1 MREKM
6 PEVAIDEQTNW
17 RIEPYG
23 WDAEERTYFLL
34 DDDRL
39 YRQTDP
45 PIPKPVLKPK
55 KVKAKPKPKPKAKQ
69 KPRAKG
75 TRASKRRRTTDV
87 LPESEAE
94 PEDEEQEQEEP
105 EATPG
110 AEEEMGLEY
119 EENYAG
125 RTWECVAVT
134 LGDYNQFLD
143 SIKRSRDIEERS
155 LHKRLTSDV
164 LPILLKKEEE
174 RERKAL
180 RRLKELEN
188 LAKLATA
195 KRSSRLAGKME
206 AKKEQEEA
214 EEAERK
220 KLAELEMAHKEQER
234 QRKMGEVRILSIHF
248 GPTLTHQNR
257 LENHE

>member
-45 PIPKPVLKPK
+45 PIPAPVAKPK
-55 KVKAKPKPKPKAKQ
+55 KAKAKAKAKA

-75 TRASKRRRTTDV
+75 TRASKRRRTSAAA
-87 LPESEAE
+87 PESE
-94 PEDEEQEQEEP
+94 PEEEEERDQEEP
-105 EATPG
+105 EADAG
-110 AEEEMGLEY
+110 AEEENGLEY

-125 RTWECVAVT
+125 RTWECIAVT
-134 LGDYNQFLD
+134 LEDYTQFLD

-174 RERKAL
+174 RQRKAA

-188 LAKLATA
+188 LTKLATA

-214 EEAERK
+214 EAAERK
-220 KLAELEMAHKEQER
+220 RLADLEMAHKEEER
-234 QRKMGEVRILSIHF
+234 QRKMGEVSTSLAVIVLL
-248 GPTLTHQNR
+248 LTFT
-257 LENHE
+257 